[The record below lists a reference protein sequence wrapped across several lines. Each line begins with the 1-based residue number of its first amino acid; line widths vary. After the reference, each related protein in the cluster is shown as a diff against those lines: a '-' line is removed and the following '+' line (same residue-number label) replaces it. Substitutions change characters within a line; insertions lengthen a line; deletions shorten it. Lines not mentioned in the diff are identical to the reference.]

1 MASVRRVALSV
12 AAAAVL
18 VGGGGAV
25 VVAYRSAEQPR
36 ARPSASPSP
45 SATPAPTLPPIV
57 VRTPAA
63 LAAAPTAGPAADPQA
78 VARTLSARLADDALG
93 SRVNALVVDAAS
105 GATLY
110 DSNAGLS
117 AIPASTTKV
126 FTAAAALKAL
136 GPERRLTTRVVTQ
149 SPPQNGVLDGDL
161 VVVGGGDPTLTN
173 DPTPES
179 YPKPATLASLARLV
193 RKAGVRRVTGDLV
206 VDATLFDGPGLAP
219 GWKPTYVTE
228 GSVAPIRAFMVDGGR
243 VRIGDDPRNAEPD
256 LAGAIKLR
264 NALRAAGIKVGDGL
278 RRGAAPPNATELA
291 KVESPTV
298 ASLVER
304 MLARSDNE
312 LAEALARHVAIAR
325 GASADFAGVATA
337 LPATIRDL
345 GGDPPTLHDGSG
357 LSRLNRVTPG
367 QLVGVLSVAV
377 REARLNA
384 VLTGLP
390 VAAFSGTLSTRYD
403 TAPSSGAAGRV
414 RAKTGSLDNV
424 ATLAGVVETRS
435 GRLLVFAFT
444 ADRLPTRFVGAAGR
458 ALDAAAAA
466 LAACGCR

>member
-1 MASVRRVALSV
+1 VASVRRVALSV

-18 VGGGGAV
+18 VGGGGAA
-25 VVAYRSAEQPR
+25 VVAYRSADPPE
-36 ARPSASPSP
+36 ARPTP
-45 SATPAPTLPPIV
+45 SATSATPVPTLPSHA

-63 LAAAPTAGPAADPQA
+63 LAATPAAGPVADPQA
-78 VARTLSARLADDALG
+78 VARTLSARLADSALG
-93 SRVNALVVDAAS
+93 PRVNALVVDAAT

-110 DSNAGLS
+110 DSNAALPT
-117 AIPASTTKV
+117 IPASTTKV
-126 FTAAAALKAL
+126 FTAAAALEAL
-136 GPERRLTTRVVTQ
+136 GPEHRLTTTIVSQ
-149 SPPQNGVLDGDL
+149 APPENGVLDGDL
-161 VVVGGGDPTLTN
+161 IVVGGGDPTLTN

-179 YPKPATLASLARLV
+179 YPKPATLASLVRLV
-193 RKAGVRRVTGDLV
+193 RKAGVRKVTGDLV

-219 GWKPTYVTE
+219 GWKLTYVSE

-243 VRIGDDPRNAEPD
+243 VRIDDDARNAEPD
-256 LAGAIKLR
+256 LAGAVKLR
-264 NALRAAGIKVGDGL
+264 NALRDAGITIGDTL
-278 RRGAAPPNATELA
+278 RRGAAPPQATTLA
-291 KVESPTV
+291 QVTSPTV

-304 MLARSDNE
+304 MLTRSDNE
-312 LAEALARHVAIAR
+312 LAESLARHVALAR
-325 GASADFAGVATA
+325 GASADFAGVASA
-337 LPATIRDL
+337 VPATVRDL
-345 GGDPPTLHDGSG
+345 GADPPSLHDGSG
-357 LSRLNRVTPG
+357 LSRLNRVTPA

-377 REARLNA
+377 REARLGA

-403 TAPSSGAAGRV
+403 TAPSSTAAGRV

-444 ADRLPTRFVGAAGR
+444 ADRLPTKYVGAAGR

>member
-18 VGGGGAV
+18 VGGGGAA
-25 VVAYRSAEQPR
+25 VVAYRPAEQPR
-36 ARPSASPSP
+36 ARPAPAP
-45 SATPAPTLPPIV
+45 TTVTPAPTLPPHA

-63 LAAAPTAGPAADPQA
+63 LAAAPAAGPAADPQA
-78 VARTLSARLADDALG
+78 VARTLSARLAHKDLG
-93 SRVNALVVDAAS
+93 IRVNALVVDATS

-110 DSNAGLS
+110 DSNAALP

-136 GPERRLTTRVVTQ
+136 GPERRLTTRIVTQ
-149 SPPQNGVLDGDL
+149 APPGNGVLDGDL

-219 GWKPTYVTE
+219 GWKPAYVTE
-228 GSVAPIRAFMVDGGR
+228 GSVSPIRAFMVDGGR
-243 VRIGDDPRNAEPD
+243 VRIDDDDRNAEPD
-256 LAGAIKLR
+256 LAGAVKLR
-264 NALRAAGIKVGDGL
+264 NALRDAGIKVGDGL
-278 RRGAAPPNATELA
+278 RRGAAPPQARTLAT
-291 KVESPTV
+291 VESPPV
-298 ASLVER
+298 AALVER

-312 LAEALARHVAIAR
+312 LAESLARHVAIAR
-325 GASADFAGVATA
+325 GSSADFAGVATA

-345 GGDPPTLHDGSG
+345 GADPPDLRDGSG
-357 LSRLNRVTPG
+357 LSRLNRVTPA

-377 REARLNA
+377 REARLGA

-390 VAAFSGTLSTRYD
+390 VAAFTGTLATRYD

-444 ADRLPTRFVGAAGR
+444 ADRLPTRFVAAAGR